1 MKKITVCLL
10 FLVFLFMAAL
20 ANAATP
26 LKSPD
31 KSGGYNKISV
41 PLVKVARLDG
51 VISPVAAEFVD
62 NAIKDASKS
71 NAEALVIMLDTP
83 GGLESSMRK
92 IVKAILA
99 SPVPVITYV
108 APSGAR
114 AASAG
119 TFIFFA
125 SPVAAMAPGTNIG
138 AAHPVG
144 MGGANIT
151 GVMAKKVENDAAAF
165 IRSLADRYGRNADWA
180 EDAVRKSVSI
190 SEEDAVKMHVADIAA
205 DNLPD
210 LLKEVD
216 GRQVLTAVGMVILHT
231 KNAHVEYIEPGARLR
246 ILSVITDPNIA
257 YVLMLLGIIGI
268 FFELSNPGLILPGV
282 IGGISLIL
290 AFYAFST
297 LPVNYAGFL
306 LIFLGIVMF
315 VAEIKIPSYGMLTL
329 GGVISLL
336 LGSLMLI
343 DSSSP
348 YMRIS
353 LKVLLP
359 SVLVISGFFF
369 ILVRVGLKSRRY
381 GHTTGG
387 ESLVGMAAQART
399 DIPAGGEG
407 DVFLQGAHWRAVS
420 EDQISAGENVRVLEV
435 TGLRLKVGK
444 R

>member
-1 MKKITVCLL
+1 MKKVTVYLL
-10 FLVFLFMAAL
+10 FLIFLLMAAF
-20 ANAATP
+20 ANADAP
-26 LKSPD
+26 AP
-31 KSGGYNKISV
+31 V
-41 PLVKVARLDG
+41 VMVARLDG
-51 VISPVAAEFVD
+51 VIDPVAAEFMD
-62 NAIKDASKS
+62 NAIKDASK
-71 NAEALVIMLDTP
+71 NHAEALVIMLDTP

-92 IVKAILA
+92 IVKEILA
-99 SPVPVITYV
+99 SPIPVITYV

-125 SPVAAMAPGTNIG
+125 SPVTAMAPGTNIG

-144 MGGANIT
+144 MGGGNLT
-151 GVMAKKVENDAAAF
+151 GTMAKKVENDAAAF

-180 EDAVRKSVSI
+180 EDAVRKSVSV
-190 SEEDAVKMHVADIAA
+190 SEEDAVKLHVADMAA
-205 DNLPD
+205 DNLSD
-210 LLKEVD
+210 LLGKLD
-216 GRQVLTAVGMVILHT
+216 GRQALTAKGMEILHT
-231 KNAHVEYIEPGARLR
+231 KNAHVEYIEPGTRLK

-268 FFELSNPGLILPGV
+268 FFELSNPGLVLPGV
-282 IGGISLIL
+282 IGGISLVL

-306 LIFLGIVMF
+306 LIALAIVMF
-315 VAEIKIPSYGMLTL
+315 MAEIKIPSYGMLTV

-343 DSSSP
+343 NTSFP

-353 LKVLLP
+353 LAVLLP

-369 ILVRVGLKSRRY
+369 ILVRTGLKSRRY
-381 GHTTGG
+381 GYTTGR
-387 ESLVGMAAQART
+387 ESLVGMVAEART
-399 DIPAGGEG
+399 DIHEGVEG

-420 EDQISAGENVRVLEV
+420 ESDVKAGEEVRVLEV
-435 TGLRLKVGK
+435 TGLRLRVGK
-444 R
+444 L

>member
-1 MKKITVCLL
+1 MKKFTVYSL
-10 FLVFLFMAAL
+10 FLIFLFMASI
-20 ANAATP
+20 ANAAP
-26 LKSPD
+26 L
-31 KSGGYNKISV
+31 

-51 VISPVAAEFVD
+51 VIDPVAAEFVD

-71 NAEALVIMLDTP
+71 NAAALVIMLDTP

-92 IVKAILA
+92 IVKEILA

-144 MGGANIT
+144 MGGGNLT
-151 GVMAKKVENDAAAF
+151 GTMAKKVENDAAAF

-180 EDAVRKSVSI
+180 EEAVRKSVSV
-190 SEEDAVKMHVADIAA
+190 SEEDAVKLHVADMAA

-210 LLKEVD
+210 LLKELD
-216 GRQVLTAVGMVILHT
+216 GRRVLTANGAVILHT
-231 KNAHVEYIEPGARLR
+231 KNARVEYIEPGTRLK

-282 IGGISLIL
+282 IGGISLVL

-306 LIFLGIVMF
+306 LIALAIIMF
-315 VAEIKIPSYGMLTL
+315 VAEIKIPSYGMLTV

-343 DSSSP
+343 NTSVP

-353 LKVLLP
+353 LGVLLP

-369 ILVRVGLKSRRY
+369 ILVRTGIKSRRY
-381 GHTTGG
+381 GHTTGR
-387 ESLVGMAAQART
+387 ESLVGMAAEART
-399 DIPAGGEG
+399 DIPVGGEG

-420 EDQISAGENVRVLEV
+420 DVEVKAGENVRVLEV
-435 TGLRLKVGK
+435 TGLRLRVGK
-444 R
+444 P